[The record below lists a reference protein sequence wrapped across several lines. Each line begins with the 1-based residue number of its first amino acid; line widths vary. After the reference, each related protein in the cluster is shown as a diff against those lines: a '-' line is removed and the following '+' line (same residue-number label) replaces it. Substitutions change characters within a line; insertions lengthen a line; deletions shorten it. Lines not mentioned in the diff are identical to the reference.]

1 MRPCSARGTDDGGFS
16 FVELLIA
23 LSLLLITLVAV
34 MGLSTTSSFMA
45 GAARQ
50 RAAMVNAGAGYLER
64 VRQESFVMV
73 GTPSSTPTGDLVAA
87 VTTSAPYVITVTP
100 SVSWGR
106 PEEPTNHAFKTV
118 TLSVV
123 SSLTRGGSRMTYST
137 SAVVADVGT
146 VANAGGLRSAA
157 RPAGVTP
164 LPFDVVRE
172 NPAWGVSAAL
182 NAWTG
187 SDPQSVLRGPVGRCP
202 RTPVPSPGAA
212 RTGARRPVTA

>member
-1 MRPCSARGTDDGGFS
+1 VQPSSAHGTDDGGFS
-16 FVELLIA
+16 FVELLVA

-64 VRQESFVMV
+64 VRQEPFATV
-73 GTPSSTPTGDLVAA
+73 GTPSGTPTGDLVAV
-87 VTTSAPYVITVTP
+87 VTTSTPYVITVTP

-118 TLSVV
+118 TLSIV
-123 SSLTRGGSRMTYST
+123 SSLLRGGSRMTYST

-146 VANAGGLRSAA
+146 VADADGLRSSV
-157 RPAGVTP
+157 RSAGLVL
-164 LPFDVVRE
+164 LPFGVVWAG
-172 NPAWGVSAAL
+172 PAW
-182 NAWTG
+182 
-187 SDPQSVLRGPVGRCP
+187 SVPTSLDARAKPAP
-202 RTPVPSPGAA
+202 RQ
-212 RTGARRPVTA
+212 RVTA